1 MIIRLIEP
9 YYPLGSMLCS
19 ALVPLCV
26 GVFLSFFLVAILGVF
41 RHFSPFG
48 RFRRCSPLSPL
59 RRCSLIAIS
68 SLLFS
73 LTLAT
78 LNSPKITKPRQLVL
92 SRLVL
97 SGGCLLSHLRS
108 TIGVTGLNFSVRDGK
123 RWIPGAIT
131 TLMCL
136 LLSQYGGSLNDVSFF
151 LFSRY

>member
-48 RFRRCSPLSPL
+48 RFRRCS
-59 RRCSLIAIS
+59 LIAIS

-92 SRLVL
+92 SRLLL

-151 LFSRY
+151 LFSRI